1 MIQHDISISGGKD
14 SQATACRYV
23 ERAARRPAGNLPPRF
38 FFANT
43 HNEDQLTLDHVAYL
57 SEWTQRET
65 GQPIVEVTGYD
76 VPGLID
82 AVAFERKRGVIRDE
96 WPNERRRKRHTQ
108 ICAKRRGAIPALA
121 PGCRHSPERAA
132 ALLDW
137 ARLCDCPVEVSPP
150 VPAHLIERAIAALRP
165 TGIAFLDMA
174 MLHGRF
180 PGARTRFCTEE
191 LKLLPLM
198 ARKRPLLDE
207 GVDIVSW
214 LGERAEES
222 QARRNKRPIERIRY
236 ERASE
241 IIYRPIHQWT
251 AEQVFAISA
260 RHGLRPNPLYLHGL
274 TRVGCFP
281 CILCKKAELR
291 QIAQRFPHVIDQLEE
306 WETIVGLVSR
316 RAVFDPNPITTFFA
330 APMVPGDP
338 DDHHRAAIR
347 HAAEWATTSRGGR
360 QFDLLNLAERDAGD
374 EDGFLCESAYGLCE

>member
-1 MIQHDISISGGKD
+1 MIQNDVSISGGKD
-14 SQATACRYV
+14 SQAVACLYV
-23 ERAARRPAGNLPPRF
+23 ERLARRPAGNLPPRF

-43 HNEDQLTLDHVAYL
+43 HNEDQITLDHVDYL
-57 SEWTQRET
+57 SDWIERET
-65 GQPIVEVTGYD
+65 GQRIVEVTGYD

-82 AVAFERKRGVIRDE
+82 ATAFERKRGVIRDE
-96 WPNERRRKRHTQ
+96 WRHERRRKRHDQ
-108 ICAKRRGAIPALA
+108 ICGKRRRAIPKLA

-132 ALLDW
+132 ALLEW
-137 ARLCDCPVEVSPP
+137 VRLCECPIEVSPP
-150 VPAHLIERAIAALRP
+150 VPDHLIVRAMAALQP
-165 TGIAFLDMA
+165 TGVAFLDMA

-214 LGERAEES
+214 LGERADES
-222 QARRNKRPIERIRY
+222 LARRNKRPIERIRY

-241 IIYRPIHQWT
+241 IIYRPIHGWT
-251 AEQVFAISA
+251 AEQALAIAA
-260 RHGLRPNPLYLHGL
+260 RHGLRHNPLYTMGL
-274 TRVGCFP
+274 SRVGCFP

-291 QIAQRFPHVIDQLEE
+291 QIAQRFPHHIDRLEE

-316 RAVFDPNPITTFFA
+316 RVVHLEHPVSTFFM

-338 DDHHRAAIR
+338 LDQHRASIR
-347 HAAEWATTSRGGR
+347 NAAEWAKTSRGGR
-360 QFDLLNLAERDAGD
+360 QFDLLNLAEREAGD